1 MGSRCAVHAP
11 KALITEKF
19 EDPQLMTEKTN
30 KHITY
35 RAAILILFIV
45 LIGTVVISFIL
56 GRYPITP
63 SELFGILFSK
73 LTETVTRVL
82 RFFGINVSWKVKQ
95 FWESR
100 QELVMFSIRMPRIFM
115 ACLVGCSLSAAGA
128 AYQGVFQNP
137 MAAPDIL
144 GASSG
149 AAFGAALA
157 ILLGLG
163 SKMVTLLAF
172 VFSISAVFLVIFI
185 SRRAKG
191 KQVLGLILSGI
202 MMGSLF
208 SSGTSFIKLVADPA
222 DQLPAITYWL
232 MGSLNGVKKGD
243 LLFALITM
251 AVGLIPL
258 FILRWRINVLTLGDD
273 EARTIGVNAG
283 RLRFIV
289 IICSTLVTAASVS
302 VSGMIGWVGLVIPH
316 LARRIVGN
324 NYKYLMPA
332 AMLLGAIFLLLV
344 DNVSR
349 NLLATE
355 IPIGILTAF
364 IGAPFFI
371 YLITKGGE
379 KY

>member
-1 MGSRCAVHAP
+1 MPKEKKKQLPYGTAV
-11 KALITEKF
+11 I
-19 EDPQLMTEKTN
+19 
-30 KHITY
+30 
-35 RAAILILFIV
+35 ILLVV
-45 LIGTVVISFIL
+45 LIAVIIVAFML

-63 SELFGILFSK
+63 KELFGILLSK
-73 LTETVTRVL
+73 LAAAVTSAMH
-82 RFFGINVSWKVKQ
+82 FFGIKASWTVTP
-95 FWESR
+95 FWAER
-100 QELVMFSIRMPRIFM
+100 QELVLFSIRLPRVIM
-115 ACLVGCSLSAAGA
+115 AALVGCSLSAAGA

-137 MAAPDIL
+137 MAAPDLL

-163 SKMVTLLAF
+163 SKLVTVFAFMFSLLT
-172 VFSISAVFLVIFI
+172 VGLVIFI
-185 SRRAKG
+185 SQHTKG
-191 KQVLGLILSGI
+191 KKVLGIILAGI
-202 MMGSLF
+202 MVSSLF
-208 SSGTSFIKLVADPA
+208 TSATSFIKLVADPA

-232 MGSLNGVKKGD
+232 MGSLNGVKKSD
-243 LLFALITM
+243 LLFAFVTM
-251 AVGLIPL
+251 AIGLVPL

-283 RLRFIV
+283 RLRLIV

-316 LARRIVGN
+316 LARRLVGN
-324 NYKYLMPA
+324 NYRHLMPA
-332 AMLLGAIFLLLV
+332 TMLLGASFLLAV
-344 DNVSR
+344 DCVSR

-371 YLITKGGE
+371 YLITWEGE
-379 KY
+379 RY